1 MAGLEEE
8 LFARAANTN
17 LAIALKA
24 HGDDKAVIFAH
35 VTMLGFVNLHDTDI
49 EERRVDNLYGT
60 IGSFRI
66 DRAIVGL
73 DMEVQGLGSQ
83 GCVEFTRL
91 AIETWTV
98 VIEDAIGD
106 IRGLLDLSEEDA
118 PTDGVHTTGR
128 EVEYIARLDLVV
140 GKDLGDGAILNAPLV
155 FVGRDLLFEARIEV
169 GTRVGLDDI
178 PHLGLAHLA
187 MLALGHLV
195 VGMHL
200 NAQVALGID
209 ELDQEGQLAV
219 ILGVDRLAQ
228 NGIGVFGHDRDQV
241 ATHKGAIA
249 DDAGTR
255 GYRTDLPTLAN
266 GLVGRCQALVGA
278 KLRTTPDHGVEIGVE

>member
-1 MAGLEEE
+1 
-8 LFARAANTN
+8 
-17 LAIALKA
+17 
-24 HGDDKAVIFAH
+24 
-35 VTMLGFVNLHDTDI
+35 MLGFVNLHDTDI
-49 EERRVDNLYGT
+49 EERRVDDLYGT
-60 IGSFRI
+60 VGGFRI
-66 DRAIVGL
+66 DRAVVGL
-73 DMEVQGLGSQ
+73 DMEVKSLCRQ

-91 AIETWTV
+91 AIETRAIV
-98 VIEDAIGD
+98 VEDAIGD
-106 IRGLLDLSEEDA
+106 IRGLLDLCEEDA

-128 EVEYIARLDLVV
+128 EVEDIARLDLVV
-140 GKDLGDGAILNAPLV
+140 GKDLGDGAILDALLV

-195 VGMHL
+195 VGVHL
-200 NAQVALGID
+200 YAQVALGID

-219 ILGVDRLAQ
+219 VLGVDRLAQ

-249 DDAGTR
+249 DDAGAG
-255 GYRTDLPTLAN
+255 GYCTDLPTLAN
-266 GLVGRCQALVGA
+266 GLVGRRQALVGA
-278 KLRTTPDHGVEIGVE
+278 KLRTTPNHGVEIGVE

>member
-1 MAGLEEE
+1 
-8 LFARAANTN
+8 
-17 LAIALKA
+17 
-24 HGDDKAVIFAH
+24 
-35 VTMLGFVNLHDTDI
+35 MLGFVNLHDTDI
-49 EERRVDNLYGT
+49 EEGGVDNLYGT
-60 IGSFRI
+60 VGGFGIYGT
-66 DRAIVGL
+66 IVGL

-83 GCVEFTRL
+83 GCVELARL
-91 AIETWTV
+91 AIETRAV
-98 VIEDAIGD
+98 VVEDAIGD

-128 EVEYIARLDLVV
+128 EVEDIARLDLVV
-140 GKDLGDGAILNAPLV
+140 GKDLGDAAVLNALLV
-155 FVGRDLLFEARIEV
+155 LVGGDLLFEAGIEV
-169 GTRVGLDDI
+169 GTRVSLDDI

-200 NAQVALGID
+200 DAQVALGID
-209 ELDQEGQLAV
+209 ELDQEGQLAMV
-219 ILGVDRLAQ
+219 LGVDGLAQ
-228 NGIGVFGHDRDQV
+228 DGIRGLGHDRDQV

-255 GYRTDLPTLAN
+255 GYCTDLPTLAN

-278 KLRTTPDHGVEIGVE
+278 KLRSTPDHGVEIGVE